1 MMNQLD
7 EIRIDK
13 WLFAV
18 RLFKTRGQ
26 ATEACRRGK
35 IKLNESQ
42 AKAAKSIKLG
52 DIINIRQSPM
62 IRSIEVIGLT
72 ERRIGAK
79 LVENFA
85 KDITPKEEWDK
96 FYKSK
101 SNRTENQN
109 KSQGRPSKKERRLID
124 QFMKLGEKK

>member
-1 MMNQLD
+1 MNQLD

-18 RLFKTRGQ
+18 RLFKTRGL
-26 ATEACRRGK
+26 ATEACKRGK

-62 IRSIEVIGLT
+62 IRSLEVIGLT

-124 QFMKLGEKK
+124 QFIKLGEKK

>member
-1 MMNQLD
+1 MNQLG

-62 IRSIEVIGLT
+62 IRSLEVIGLT

-96 FYKSK
+96 LYKSK
-101 SNRTENQN
+101 SKRPESQN

>member
-1 MMNQLD
+1 MNQLD

-18 RLFKTRGQ
+18 RLFKTRGL

-35 IKLNESQ
+35 IKLNETQ

-62 IRSIEVIGLT
+62 IRSLEVIGLT

-109 KSQGRPSKKERRLID
+109 KPQGRPSKKERRLID

>member
-1 MMNQLD
+1 MNQLD

-62 IRSIEVIGLT
+62 IRSLEVIGLT

-124 QFMKLGEKK
+124 KFMKLGEKK

>member
-1 MMNQLD
+1 MNQLD

-18 RLFKTRGQ
+18 RLFKTRGL

-62 IRSIEVIGLT
+62 IRSLEVIGLT

>member
-1 MMNQLD
+1 MNQLG

-62 IRSIEVIGLT
+62 IRSLEVIGLT

-109 KSQGRPSKKERRLID
+109 KSQRRPSKKERRLID

>member
-18 RLFKTRGQ
+18 RLFKTRGL
-26 ATEACRRGK
+26 ATEACKRGK

-62 IRSIEVIGLT
+62 IRSLEVIGLT

-109 KSQGRPSKKERRLID
+109 KSQRRPSKKERRLID

>member
-1 MMNQLD
+1 MNQLG

-62 IRSIEVIGLT
+62 IRSLEVIGLT

-101 SNRTENQN
+101 SNRTESQN

>member
-1 MMNQLD
+1 MNQLD

-26 ATEACRRGK
+26 AAEACRRGK
-35 IKLNESQ
+35 IKLNETP
-42 AKAAKSIKLG
+42 AKAAKSIKVG
-52 DIINIRQSPM
+52 DVVNVRQSPM
-62 IRSIEVIGLT
+62 TRSLEVIDLT

-96 FYKSK
+96 YHKSR
-101 SNRTENQN
+101 SNRNLNQN
-109 KSQGRPSKKERRLID
+109 KFQGRPSKKERRLID
-124 QFMKLGEKK
+124 QFMEIGDKK

>member
-1 MMNQLD
+1 MNQLG

-35 IKLNESQ
+35 IKRSGSQ

-62 IRSIEVIGLT
+62 IRSLEVIGLT

>member
-1 MMNQLD
+1 MNQLD

-18 RLFKTRGQ
+18 RLFKTRVL
-26 ATEACRRGK
+26 ATEACKRGK

-62 IRSIEVIGLT
+62 IRSLEVIGLT

-85 KDITPKEEWDK
+85 KDVTPKEEWDK

>member
-1 MMNQLD
+1 MNQLD

-26 ATEACRRGK
+26 AAEACRRGK
-35 IKLNESQ
+35 IKLNETP
-42 AKAAKSIKLG
+42 AKAAKSIKVG
-52 DIINIRQSPM
+52 DIVNVRQSPM
-62 IRSIEVIGLT
+62 TRSLEVIALT

-96 FYKSK
+96 YHKSR
-101 SNRTENQN
+101 SNRNLNQN
-109 KSQGRPSKKERRLID
+109 KLQGRPSKRERRLID
-124 QFMKLGEKK
+124 QFMEIGDKK

>member
-1 MMNQLD
+1 MNQLD

-26 ATEACRRGK
+26 ATEACKRGK

-62 IRSIEVIGLT
+62 IRSLEVIGLT

>member
-62 IRSIEVIGLT
+62 IRSLEVIGLT

>member
-1 MMNQLD
+1 MNQLG

-52 DIINIRQSPM
+52 DIINIRQSQM
-62 IRSIEVIGLT
+62 IRSLEVIGLT

-101 SNRTENQN
+101 GNRTENQN

>member
-1 MMNQLD
+1 MNQLD
-7 EIRIDK
+7 EVRIDK

-62 IRSIEVIGLT
+62 IRSLEVIGLT

-124 QFMKLGEKK
+124 QFMKIGEKK

>member
-18 RLFKTRGQ
+18 RLFKTRGL
-26 ATEACRRGK
+26 ATEACKRGK

-62 IRSIEVIGLT
+62 IRSLEVIGLT

>member
-1 MMNQLD
+1 MNQLD
-7 EIRIDK
+7 QIRIDK

-62 IRSIEVIGLT
+62 IRSLEVIGLT

-109 KSQGRPSKKERRLID
+109 KFQGRPSKKERRLID
-124 QFMKLGEKK
+124 QFMKIGEKK

>member
-1 MMNQLD
+1 MNQLD

-18 RLFKTRGQ
+18 RLFKTRGL
-26 ATEACRRGK
+26 ATEACKRGK

-62 IRSIEVIGLT
+62 IRSLEVIGLT

-124 QFMKLGEKK
+124 QFMKIGEKK

>member
-1 MMNQLD
+1 MNQLD

-18 RLFKTRGQ
+18 RLFKTRGL
-26 ATEACRRGK
+26 ATEACKRGK

-62 IRSIEVIGLT
+62 IRSLEVIGLT

-101 SNRTENQN
+101 SNRNENQN

>member
-1 MMNQLD
+1 MSQLD

-18 RLFKTRGQ
+18 RLFKTRGL
-26 ATEACRRGK
+26 ATEACKRGK

-52 DIINIRQSPM
+52 DIINIRQSQM
-62 IRSIEVIGLT
+62 IRSLEVIGLT

-79 LVENFA
+79 FVENFA

>member
-1 MMNQLD
+1 MNQLD

-62 IRSIEVIGLT
+62 IRSLEVIGLT

-101 SNRTENQN
+101 SNRTEKQN

-124 QFMKLGEKK
+124 QFMKIGEKK

>member
-1 MMNQLD
+1 MNQLD

-62 IRSIEVIGLT
+62 IRSLEVIGLT

-85 KDITPKEEWDK
+85 KDVTPKEEWDK

>member
-1 MMNQLD
+1 MNQLD

-62 IRSIEVIGLT
+62 IRSLEVIGLT

-124 QFMKLGEKK
+124 QFMKIGEKK

>member
-1 MMNQLD
+1 MNQLD

-18 RLFKTRGQ
+18 RLFKTRGL
-26 ATEACRRGK
+26 ATEACKRGK

-42 AKAAKSIKLG
+42 AKAAKTIKLG

-62 IRSIEVIGLT
+62 IRSLEVIGLT

>member
-1 MMNQLD
+1 MNQLG

-62 IRSIEVIGLT
+62 IRSLEVIGLT

-101 SNRTENQN
+101 SNRTEKQN

-124 QFMKLGEKK
+124 QFMKIGEKK

>member
-1 MMNQLD
+1 MNQLD

-26 ATEACRRGK
+26 AAEACRRGK
-35 IKLNESQ
+35 VKLNETP
-42 AKAAKSIKLG
+42 AKAAKSIKVG
-52 DIINIRQSPM
+52 DIVNVRQSPM
-62 IRSIEVIGLT
+62 TRSLEVIDLT

-96 FYKSK
+96 YHKSR
-101 SNRTENQN
+101 SNRNLNQN
-109 KSQGRPSKKERRLID
+109 KLQGRPSKRERRLID
-124 QFMKLGEKK
+124 QFMEIGDKK

>member
-1 MMNQLD
+1 MNQLD

-18 RLFKTRGQ
+18 RLFKTRGL
-26 ATEACRRGK
+26 ATEACKRGK

-62 IRSIEVIGLT
+62 IRSLEVIGLT

-101 SNRTENQN
+101 SNRPESQN
-109 KSQGRPSKKERRLID
+109 KPQGRPSKKERRLID

>member
-1 MMNQLD
+1 MNQLD
-7 EIRIDK
+7 EIRLDK

-62 IRSIEVIGLT
+62 IRSLEVIGLT

>member
-1 MMNQLD
+1 MNQLG

-52 DIINIRQSPM
+52 DIINIRQSQM
-62 IRSIEVIGLT
+62 IRSLEVIGLT

-109 KSQGRPSKKERRLID
+109 KPQGRPSKKERRLID